1 MIKLCSA
8 LGLMLVAVA
17 PALAQEAYPGRPITV
32 VVPFAA
38 GGGVDLTA
46 RIVGEHMS
54 RTLGQQLIIEN
65 VGGAG
70 GTSGTARV
78 SRATP
83 DGYTLLM
90 GNTGTNA
97 VAPALYS
104 RLSYDPAKDFTFI
117 GNAAVAPMVLAVRK
131 SFPARTF
138 AEFVKIAHERS
149 GEITS
154 GHAGVGSISHITC
167 ILLGAVTGAKFNEVP
182 YRGSGPV
189 MNDILSEQLDSECDL
204 ISNVVPH
211 VAVGNVRVLAVA
223 DSRRSAALPD
233 VPSAPEVGAPA
244 FVSTAWYAMFGPA
257 GLPAP
262 IQGKLV
268 EALKLALADPT
279 VRKRFEDLGAA
290 PPPREEQGPDALRKL
305 VIEEQTR
312 WTKVIRDAGVKPN

>member
-1 MIKLCSA
+1 MRVGVTI
-8 LGLMLVAVA
+8 GLAMLMAAGVANA
-17 PALAQEAYPGRPITV
+17 EDTYPARPITV

-70 GTSGTARV
+70 GTTGTARV
-78 SRATP
+78 ARATP

-97 VAPALYS
+97 VAPALYP
-104 RLSYDPAKDFTFI
+104 RLSYEPAKDFTFI

-131 SFPARTF
+131 SLPAKDF
-138 AEFVKIAHERS
+138 AEFVQLAREKS
-149 GEITS
+149 GQITS

-167 ILLGAVTGAKFNEVP
+167 ILLAAVTGTKLNEVP

-189 MNDILSEQLDSECDL
+189 MNDILAEQLDSECDL

-211 VAVGNVRVLAVA
+211 TLAGNVRVLAVA
-223 DSRRSAALPD
+223 DAKRSAALPD
-233 VPSAPEVGAPA
+233 APSAPEVGAPG
-244 FVSTAWYAMFGPA
+244 FISTAWYAMFGPP
-257 GLPAP
+257 GLPP
-262 IQGKLV
+262 SVHEKLV
-268 EALKLALADPT
+268 SALKLALADAH

-290 PPPREEQGPDALRKL
+290 PPPEQEQGPEPLRQL
-305 VIEEQTR
+305 VIGEQER
-312 WTKVIRDAGVKPN
+312 WTKIIRDANVRTE